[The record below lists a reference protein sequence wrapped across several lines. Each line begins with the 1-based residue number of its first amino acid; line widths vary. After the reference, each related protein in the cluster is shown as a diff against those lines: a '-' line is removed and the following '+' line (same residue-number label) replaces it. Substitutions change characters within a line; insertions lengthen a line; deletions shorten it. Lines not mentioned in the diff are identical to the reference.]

1 MDGSENNYA
10 VWKKPVVRE
19 HILRIRSCEMLETL
33 ETTHLCYSD
42 KKSISGCLGLVVNR
56 ADGLGRHKHN
66 LGGGRKGL
74 HFYFDVV

>member
-1 MDGSENNYA
+1 
-10 VWKKPVVRE
+10 
-19 HILRIRSCEMLETL
+19 MLETL